1 MLKLASLCFPDTEKS
16 CFYCCPPIRDP
27 EADTLDNIE
36 ERRAALRKNR
46 KNLQENISKAREIS
60 GESCW
65 GLGFLDD
72 AEKQAGCLLHPLR
85 HNGDDLRHLTGYQ
98 FKCANAL
105 CREAL
110 IFAEL
115 NPKEQQFCLNL
126 CREMDSFTYSSR
138 SNPLMRLLAWETGIV
153 QFVIADSRRNDTPFI
168 DRYSFIWQ
176 KLDFRLDG
184 YLVYEIFGKAGTD
197 FLRNR
202 LQHFII
208 LRKQLIAELKDL
220 KNDPDFKN
228 LTNTDPVPA
237 HKLDIPLSLSRLL
250 KFGADLWELPA
261 ASRELILSKTEQTL
275 EKFLHS

>member
-1 MLKLASLCFPDTEKS
+1 
-16 CFYCCPPIRDP
+16 
-27 EADTLDNIE
+27 
-36 ERRAALRKNR
+36 
-46 KNLQENISKAREIS
+46 
-60 GESCW
+60 
-65 GLGFLDD
+65 
-72 AEKQAGCLLHPLR
+72 
-85 HNGDDLRHLTGYQ
+85 
-98 FKCANAL
+98 
-105 CREAL
+105 
-110 IFAEL
+110 
-115 NPKEQQFCLNL
+115 
-126 CREMDSFTYSSR
+126 
-138 SNPLMRLLAWETGIV
+138 MRLLAWETGIV

-197 FLRNR
+197 FLLNR